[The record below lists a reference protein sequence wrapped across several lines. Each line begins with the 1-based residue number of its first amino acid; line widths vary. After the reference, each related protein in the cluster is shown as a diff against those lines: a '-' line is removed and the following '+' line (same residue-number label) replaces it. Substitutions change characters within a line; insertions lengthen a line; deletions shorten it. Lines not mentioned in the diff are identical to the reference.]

1 MLVWRVGK
9 PTRFFYTNYLHKGEK
24 MNVKV
29 QKTIKLKETPKHV
42 VAELGE
48 LSRKI
53 DFIQKQ
59 INEIIWV
66 GLEDRTESTID
77 TMRQELSF
85 IDLCLEDCYNIT
97 KSYRIYSQEEVRHA
111 ATGQNGDNPSGLSNV
126 DGLEAHEDNKTPLG
140 DSD

>member
-1 MLVWRVGK
+1 
-9 PTRFFYTNYLHKGEK
+9 

-29 QKTIKLKETPKHV
+29 QKTIKLKETPRHV

-48 LSRKI
+48 LSRRI
-53 DFIQKQ
+53 DVIQKQ

-66 GLEDRTESTID
+66 GLEERTENTID
-77 TMRQELSF
+77 SMRQELSF

-97 KSYRIYSQEEVRHA
+97 KSYRLYSQEEARYA
-111 ATGQNGDNPSGLSNV
+111 ATGQNGDDSSGLSNM
-126 DGLEAHEDNKTPLG
+126 DGLETHEDNKAPLG

>member
-66 GLEDRTESTID
+66 GLEERTENTID

-111 ATGQNGDNPSGLSNV
+111 ATGQNGDDSSGLSNV